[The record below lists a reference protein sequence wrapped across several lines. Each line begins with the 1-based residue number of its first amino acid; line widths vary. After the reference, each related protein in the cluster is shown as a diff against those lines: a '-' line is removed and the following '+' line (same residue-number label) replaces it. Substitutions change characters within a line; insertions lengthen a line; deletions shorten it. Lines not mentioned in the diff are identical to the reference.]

1 MGMEKRTFENGPDF
15 KMAKDRIKTAL
26 EANAAALEQL
36 AGTHSG
42 EMNRLA
48 LQIVENFHGERRI
61 FLVGNGPQAGVAGMI
76 ATAFQHR
83 LDFARPPLPAVAL
96 TNDILLSG
104 SLGREGNARQFFSR
118 QLRSVA
124 SRGDTVLVFS
134 DGQRDEAIV
143 EALETSRQ
151 IGCTTVVLG
160 TSDPD
165 LLGSPPDYR
174 FTLVSESAPRT
185 VEAQLFFGHVLC
197 ELVEKELFGV

>member
-1 MGMEKRTFENGPDF
+1 
-15 KMAKDRIKTAL
+15 MADDRIKTAL
-26 EANAAALEQL
+26 EANTAVLGKL
-36 AGTHSG
+36 AEDHAG

-48 LQIVENFHGERRI
+48 LQIVESFHGEGRI

-83 LDFARPPLPAVAL
+83 LDFARPSLPAVAL
-96 TNDILLSG
+96 THDIMLSG
-104 SLGREGNARQFFSR
+104 SLSREGNGRQFFSR

-124 SRGDTVLVFS
+124 ARADTVLVLA

-143 EALETSRQ
+143 EALATSRQ
-151 IGCTTVVLG
+151 IGCTTVVVG

-174 FTLVSESAPRT
+174 FSLVSESAPRT
-185 VEAQLFFGHVLC
+185 LEAQLVFGHVLC